1 MLKIHEVTEA
11 DGSLTAIAVSVEAG
25 AVGLVTAGRFLPLP
39 DGALDAVVRRFGG
52 PLEPSETVREVGA
65 LPLPDG
71 RSIRHV
77 RHLARFDVIA
87 RDYVALTPVGGDDE
101 YVALATTVAG
111 AWMHLARGFSRS
123 E

>member
-1 MLKIHEVTEA
+1 MLKIHEITEA
-11 DGSLTAIAVSVEAG
+11 DGSLTEVAVAVEAG
-25 AVGLVTAGRFLPLP
+25 AVGLVTAGKFLPLP
-39 DGALDAVVRRFGG
+39 AGAVDAVVRRFGG
-52 PLEPSETVREVGA
+52 PLEPSETLREVGV

-71 RSIRHV
+71 RAIRHV

-87 RDYVALTPVGGDDE
+87 RDYVALTPAGADDE

-111 AWMHLARGFSRS
+111 AWMHLARGFAGA